1 MWDNNKPMPKKA
13 KELSALSVAKI
24 KGNGRHA
31 VGGVNGLH
39 LRIVNDSR
47 AWVLR
52 VVVGQRFDENGK
64 QQLHRRDIGLG
75 SYPEVS
81 LAEARAKAHE
91 MKAQIR
97 NGNDPIQQKQDQL
110 QALRTQ
116 KLRNR
121 TFRECAQIVIAN
133 KSRELK
139 NQKHIAQW
147 STTLET
153 YIYPTLGDINI
164 GTITKVDIAE
174 VLRPIWIE
182 KNETAKRIRGRIET
196 IFDYAKAMEYFEGDN
211 PAEWKGNLEPILGN
225 LKQVSRPHPSLP
237 YDQVSTFIQH
247 LRQKDGIS
255 PKALE
260 FAILTACR
268 SGEVFG
274 ALWKEID
281 FKNKIWII
289 PKERMKADKEHRV
302 PLSQVAIKLLEQ
314 LYQET
319 PPQPDDFIFPAPRGG
334 IVSDMSLTTLIRRM
348 HELKFKE
355 DGLGY
360 INPKQNRIVT
370 THGFRSTFRDWSA
383 DKTDYPREVCEHVLA
398 HKLPDEVEAA
408 YLRGAYLEKR
418 KGLMAD
424 WAKFC
429 STHFN

>member
-268 SGEVFG
+268 SGEIFG
-274 ALWKEID
+274 ATWQEID
-281 FKNKIWII
+281 FKNKVWTI
-289 PKERMKADKEHRV
+289 PKERMKAEKEHRV
-302 PLSQVAIKLLEQ
+302 PLSEPAIELLKSIQ
-314 LYQET
+314 THTRSQSY
-319 PPQPDDFIFPAPRGG
+319 IFPAPRTGSML
-334 IVSDMSLTTLIRRM
+334 SDMSLTALIKRM
-348 HELKFKE
+348 HEQKLKE
-355 DGLGY
+355 NGLGY
-360 INPKQNRIVT
+360 IDTKQNRVIT

-418 KGLMAD
+418 KSLMVD
-424 WAKFC
+424 WAIFC
-429 STHFN
+429 MNLTQ

>member
-1 MWDNNKPMPKKA
+1 MWDKNNPMPKKA

-24 KGNGRHA
+24 KENGRHA
-31 VGGVNGLH
+31 VGGVDGLH

-64 QQLHRRDIGLG
+64 QQVHRRDIGLG

-81 LAEARAKAHE
+81 LAEARAKAQE

-97 NGNDPIQQKQDQL
+97 NGIDPIQQKQEKL
-110 QALRTQ
+110 QALHIQ
-116 KLRNR
+116 KLRDR
-121 TFRECAQIVIAN
+121 TFSECAKIVIAN

-147 STTLET
+147 STTLEN
-153 YIYPTLGDINI
+153 YIYPSLGDRVI
-164 GTITKVDIAE
+164 GSITKVDIAK
-174 VLRPIWIE
+174 VLEPIWAE
-182 KNETAKRIRGRIET
+182 KNETAKRLRGRIET

-237 YDQVSTFIQH
+237 YDQIATFIQH

-268 SGEVFG
+268 SGEIFG
-274 ALWKEID
+274 ATWQEID
-281 FKNKIWII
+281 FESKVWII
-289 PKERMKADKEHRV
+289 PKERMKAEKEHRV
-302 PLSQVAIKLLEQ
+302 PLSEPAIELLKSIQVHTESQ
-314 LYQET
+314 GY
-319 PPQPDDFIFPAPRGG
+319 IFPAPRGG
-334 IVSDMSLTTLIRRM
+334 GMLSDMSLTALIKRM
-348 HELKFKE
+348 HEQKLKE
-355 DGLGY
+355 NGLGY
-360 INPKQNRIVT
+360 IDPKQNRVIT

-418 KGLMAD
+418 KSLMTD
-424 WAKFC
+424 WAEYC
-429 STHFN
+429 DE